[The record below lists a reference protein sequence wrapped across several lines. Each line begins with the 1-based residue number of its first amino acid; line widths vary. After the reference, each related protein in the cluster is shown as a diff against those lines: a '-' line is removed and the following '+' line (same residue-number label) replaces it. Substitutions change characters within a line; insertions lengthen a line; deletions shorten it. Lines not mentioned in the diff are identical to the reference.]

1 MENLVIYRCSYCCSP
16 QLEEQKGG
24 LIYCKSCNRRF
35 EKKIEKNVESEEAL
49 DARISFISQLGA
61 AENLLRE
68 SPPRFYD
75 AESKFRLFI
84 EDYPD
89 YCDGYW
95 GLVRARYGIKYEKDV
110 NGQLIPS
117 CYISDYEDFLKD
129 EDYEKALELAK
140 KEATKDAYYYLK
152 DQGDIIADICKEW
165 REKVGKYN
173 YDIFISFKDED
184 KEQGISDED
193 RKEMTELYTHLLEQK
208 YNVFFSPYSMENHA
222 GKYYDPYILGAL
234 QSAKVLIV
242 YGSKPEYFTSTWVQN
257 EWTRFFGMIEKQK
270 KKPGSCIAVYN
281 GFNPKLLP
289 KDLRETQAIDASKD
303 NRLFYPTLLNTIK
316 NLLEDDPKPNETE
329 DLMKKVE
336 ALMRRFENQEKANED
351 KKEIHDPN
359 VADTVN
365 APTTTIKPTATTGP
379 KSTIPGTA
387 AKPTTKKTTA
397 TKPRAATAPMV
408 NIDYTADPDFEIVD
422 GHLVAYK
429 GNKTDIV
436 IPNSVTS
443 IDKQIFS
450 NKNITSVVIPDRV
463 TSIGDKM
470 FCGCVKLESVV
481 IPDSVTSI
489 GNQAFLGCRNLKSVV
504 IPDSVTTI
512 GKGAFSDCKNLSNV
526 TIGNNVESIEERAFE
541 KCEQLVSIK
550 IPDRVAFIGEYAFYN
565 CTNLASVVIGKRVY
579 YIESYAFMGCDN
591 LFVVYDNSK
600 LNLGIGYTTDGYIAK
615 YAKILV
621 RNGVA
626 RYADDG
632 YAYTLTDDGFLFR
645 KKDHKYELISYIG
658 NEDTITLPTNI
669 NGNNYETSRLSSV
682 RNIIIPKS
690 FTTIKNDA
698 FAGWNNLISVEI
710 PDTVTSIGDSAFK
723 DCKKLAT
730 ITIPN
735 SVTSIGN
742 STFEGCESL
751 AEVMIPDTI
760 TSIGDSVFKDCKK
773 LATITIPNSVT
784 SIGNYTFGGCEKLTN
799 IAIPDSVTSIGYFAF
814 SNCNSLT
821 GMTISDNVA
830 LIGSCAF
837 WSCKNLAS
845 VVIGQRV
852 TSIND
857 SMFYR
862 CESLTNVTIGNS
874 VTEIAYDAFGYCESL
889 SKIVIPDS
897 VTSVGTSA
905 FNGCKNLS
913 EIIIPDSVT
922 SIGDYVFDGC
932 KNLKDIYYTGSK
944 KKWRAIKKGI
954 FNLRLKLATVHFD
967 YVLEK

>member
-1 MENLVIYRCSYCCSP
+1 MGNLVKFGCPICTSP
-16 QLEEQKGG
+16 HLKEENGK
-24 LIYCKSCNRRF
+24 LHCISCGEWF
-35 EKKIEKNVESEEAL
+35 EKDVETNEER
-49 DARISFISQLGA
+49 DARVLYLA
-61 AENLLRE
+61 NLNTAEQLLRM
-68 SPPRFYD
+68 SPPRFDD
-75 AESKFRLFI
+75 AEDHFRDFI
-84 EDYPD
+84 KLYPD
-89 YCDGYW
+89 HCDGYW
-95 GLVRARYGIKYEKDV
+95 GLVRARYGIKYEDDV
-110 NGQLIPS
+110 TGRKIPS
-117 CYISDYEDFLKD
+117 CYKSSYKDFRKDSDFM
-129 EDYEKALELAK
+129 KALHFAENDYIRNYIQEQAEL
-140 KEATKDAYYYLK
+140 
-152 DQGDIIADICKEW
+152 IADICKEW
-165 REKVGKYN
+165 REEAEKYN
-173 YDIFISFKDED
+173 YDVFISFKDKDE
-184 KEQGISDED
+184 KLGISDAD
-193 RKEMTELYTHLLEQK
+193 HREMNNLYDALKDEG
-208 YNVFFSPYSMENHA
+208 YSVFFSPRSMRNYT
-222 GKYYDPYILGAL
+222 GKHYDPYIFNAL
-234 QSAKVLIV
+234 QSAKIMIV
-242 YGSKPEYFTSTWVQN
+242 YGSNPNYFTTTWVQN
-257 EWTRFFGMIEKQK
+257 EWTRFLKMEENGEK
-270 KKPGSCIAVYN
+270 KKGSCIVAYN
-281 GFNPKLLP
+281 GFSPYELP
-289 KDLRETQAIDASKD
+289 PQLRKRQAVDASQRRYYLD
-303 NRLFYPTLLNTIK
+303 IFNCIK
-316 NLLEDDPKPNETE
+316 KILTE
-329 DLMKKVE
+329 EKKVDTNE
-336 ALMRRFENQEKANED
+336 ELMRKLEELQRQNEENQKRQEELQKSLEE
-351 KKEIHDPN
+351 KKENSVKQVEQKPS
-359 VADTVN
+359 
-365 APTTTIKPTATTGP
+365 APSSGEKN
-379 KSTIPGTA
+379 
-387 AKPTTKKTTA
+387 A
-397 TKPRAATAPMV
+397 TKAPSKV
-408 NIDYTADPDFEIVD
+408 TPKEEPKKPEIDPDFEIVD

-443 IDKQIFS
+443 IDNQIFS
-450 NKNITSVVIPDRV
+450 NKNITSVVISDRV

-512 GKGAFSDCKNLSNV
+512 GKGAFSDCKKLSNV

-550 IPDRVAFIGEYAFYN
+550 IPDRVAFIGESAFYN

-579 YIESYAFMGCDN
+579 YIASYAFMGCDN

-600 LNLGIGYTTDGYIAK
+600 LNLGIGYITDGYIAK

-710 PDTVTSIGDSAFK
+710 PNTVTSIGDSAFK

-751 AEVMIPDTI
+751 TEVMIPDTV

-773 LATITIPNSVT
+773 LVTITIPNSVT

-814 SNCNSLT
+814 SNCNGLT

-837 WSCKNLAS
+837 WSCKNLSS
-845 VVIGQRV
+845 VVIGKRV

-874 VTEIAYDAFGYCESL
+874 VTEIDYNAFEYCESL
-889 SKIVIPDS
+889 TKIVIPDS
-897 VTSVGTSA
+897 VTSVGTSV

-967 YVLEK
+967 YVPEK